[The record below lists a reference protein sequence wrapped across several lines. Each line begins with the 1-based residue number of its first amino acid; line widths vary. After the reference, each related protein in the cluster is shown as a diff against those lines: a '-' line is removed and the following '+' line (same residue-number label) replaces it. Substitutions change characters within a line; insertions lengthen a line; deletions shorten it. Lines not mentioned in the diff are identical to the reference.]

1 MADDA
6 TSVTLTGVVSPADY
20 FRFEER
26 DELDWEVWSDVLRG
40 RIAGAVFRG
49 VLASEAC
56 ESVQRNFWRSP
67 LLKRSSDGLPLNGNL
82 CGALLVTNSSLSGY
96 LDEVE
101 RNRPYMEA
109 LFAGPGRA
117 VPDLVDQCARH
128 LKRQGIR
135 LRVAEHEGR
144 QAGMFKVR
152 SRGRDGAYVLAP
164 HTDASAFRAM
174 PHLSG
179 FEIQRAVRYYSVLAC
194 LKNDTGG
201 ELVCWNITPDE
212 ESSRALRSGPDPRYP
227 EEALVEF
234 DRLTI
239 PVRTGD
245 VYLFDVGKIHAVGQ
259 RHGEKAVRCV
269 AQWNMGVLD
278 DTTILRWA

>member
-6 TSVTLTGVVSPADY
+6 TPVRLTGVVSPAEY

-26 DELDWEVWSDVLRG
+26 DELDWDVWSDVLRG
-40 RIAGAVFRG
+40 RIVGAVFRG
-49 VLASEAC
+49 VLSPEAC
-56 ESVQRNFWRSP
+56 ESVRSNFRRSP
-67 LLKRSSDGLPLNGNL
+67 LRKDSSDGLSLNGDAF
-82 CGALLVTNSSLSGY
+82 GALLVGNSSLSAY

-101 RNRPYMEA
+101 RNRPCVEE

-117 VPDLVDQCARH
+117 VPDLVDGCSRH
-128 LKRQGIR
+128 LARQGIR
-135 LRVAEHEGR
+135 LRVAEHRGR
-144 QAGMFKVR
+144 RAGVFKVR
-152 SRGRDGAYVLAP
+152 SRGGDGSYVLAP

-174 PHLSG
+174 PHLRG
-179 FEIQRAVRYYSVLAC
+179 FEIQRALRYYSALAC
-194 LKNDTGG
+194 LKNDAGG

-227 EEALVEF
+227 EEALSAF
-234 DRLTI
+234 DRITI

-245 VYLFDVGKIHAVGQ
+245 VYLFDVGKIHAVAQ
-259 RHGEKAVRCV
+259 RHDEKAVRCV